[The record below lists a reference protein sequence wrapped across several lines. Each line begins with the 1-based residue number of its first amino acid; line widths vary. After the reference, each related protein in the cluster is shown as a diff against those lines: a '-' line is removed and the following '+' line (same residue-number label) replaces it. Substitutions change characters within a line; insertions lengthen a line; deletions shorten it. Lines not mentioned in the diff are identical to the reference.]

1 MHIYGY
7 LWGKIMRL
15 SEQLSAAMKQAMRDK
30 DKPRLGTIRLIR
42 ADIKRI
48 EVDQRIEL
56 DDQQT
61 LQVLDKMLKQRRD
74 SIAQY
79 QSAGRD
85 ELAEIEAAEI
95 AVIQEFLPSELS
107 AEEIH
112 TMIAAAIE
120 NADARSMR
128 DMGAVMAQ
136 LKPQIQG
143 RADAGKVSG
152 LVKAALL

>member
-1 MHIYGY
+1 
-7 LWGKIMRL
+7 MRL
-15 SEQLSAAMKQAMRDK
+15 NEQISAAMKQAMRDK

-48 EVDQRIEL
+48 EIDQRIEL

-74 SIAQY
+74 SIAHY

-85 ELAEIEAAEI
+85 ELAEIETAEI
-95 AVIQEFLPSELS
+95 AVIKEFLPSELS
-107 AEEIH
+107 AEEIQ
-112 TMIAAAIE
+112 TMIAAAIQ
-120 NADARSMR
+120 NAGAQSIR

-152 LVKAALL
+152 LVKAALVQ